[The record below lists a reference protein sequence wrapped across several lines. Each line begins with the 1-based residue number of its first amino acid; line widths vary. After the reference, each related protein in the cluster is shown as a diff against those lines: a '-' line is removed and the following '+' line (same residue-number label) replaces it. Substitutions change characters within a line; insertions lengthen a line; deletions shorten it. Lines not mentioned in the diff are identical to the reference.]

1 MVGDWRSSG
10 ATQPSLRPIGRG
22 EGNLVLLAARAKRR
36 GRKGALVTGN
46 NPLPRPLCPPRAAAA
61 PSKRSPRFPP
71 AESPG

>member
-46 NPLPRPLCPPRAAAA
+46 NPLPPPSL
-61 PSKRSPRFPP
+61 PPTGGSSPF
-71 AESPG
+71 